1 MHTTAHVASMMNGK
15 ILRRLSLRI
24 ATGRTTVTADCDF
37 TTAPMHCGKV
47 VETFHMQWVV
57 YICIRLRGVSAG
69 DYIILSCDRGQHI
82 HYQHIVDSNVTTN
95 FRVQAM
101 ATQPFEWLLSRFGSC
116 LNIVSCD
123 ISNTHFS
130 ISECALRDGGRWCCA
145 TMLWTLP
152 PHPTW
157 TSAQMRVRGPRNRPP
172 SSNATTDGP
181 SS

>member
-1 MHTTAHVASMMNGK
+1 MNGK
-15 ILRRLSLRI
+15 ILSRLSLRI

-101 ATQPFEWLLSRFGSC
+101 ATQPFEWLSSRFGSC
-116 LNIVSCD
+116 WHIVSCD
-123 ISNTHFS
+123 ISNTHYPAYLS
-130 ISECALRDGGRWCCA
+130 VCCVMVAGGVAQLCSGPF
-145 TMLWTLP
+145 LP
-152 PHPTW
+152 I
-157 TSAQMRVRGPRNRPP
+157 QLGPLPAARCK
-172 SSNATTDGP
+172 T
-181 SS
+181 